1 MAELNVDI
9 LELIQKRMV
18 QGRATYG
25 HGLKEDS
32 GYDWVKEALEEAL
45 DLSIYLSARL
55 VELQRREARKVWG
68 DAMTDEELKKWVEMK
83 NTYKPGTDDP
93 SIPKGVTVTRE
104 CCPKCDNIIVG
115 KTVTGSMQCS
125 RCNYEWWV

>member
-9 LELIQKRMV
+9 LDLIQKRMA
-18 QGRATYG
+18 QGRVTYG
-25 HGLKEDS
+25 HGLKEES

-55 VELQRREARKVWG
+55 VELQRREARKIWG
-68 DAMTDEELKKWVEMK
+68 DAMNDQELKKWVEMK
-83 NTYKPGTDDP
+83 NAFKPGMDDP
-93 SIPKGVTVTRE
+93 SIPKGATITRE

-115 KTVTGSMQCS
+115 KTAAGSMQCS
-125 RCNYEWWV
+125 RCTYEWWV

>member
-9 LELIQKRMV
+9 LDLIQKRMA
-18 QGRATYG
+18 QGRVTYG

-83 NTYKPGTDDP
+83 NAFKPGTDDP

-115 KTVTGSMQCS
+115 KTDTGSMQCS
-125 RCNYEWWV
+125 RCNYEWWA

>member
-9 LELIQKRMV
+9 LDLIQKRMV
-18 QGRATYG
+18 QGRVTYG

-55 VELQRREARKVWG
+55 VELQRREARKIWG
-68 DAMTDEELKKWVEMK
+68 DAMNDEELKEWVNKK
-83 NTYKPGTDDP
+83 NQFKPGMDDP
-93 SIPKGVTVTRE
+93 SIPKGATVTRDY
-104 CCPKCDNIIVG
+104 CPKCDNIITEKTGVG
-115 KTVTGSMQCS
+115 NM
-125 RCNYEWWV
+125 RCLRCTHEWWA